1 MPLPNPLF
9 YNIVMPVVYVM
20 CILTFILFA
29 YDKHCATFRKFRI
42 PEWVLVICSFAMGAF
57 GGLCAMVLFNHK
69 TAKPLFY
76 IAVPLLLLL
85 QILLMA
91 AFLCFF
97 I

>member
-1 MPLPNPLF
+1 MPNPLF
-9 YNIVMPVVYVM
+9 YDIVMPIVYIM
-20 CILTFILFA
+20 SIITFVLFA

-42 PEWVLVICSFAMGAF
+42 PEWVLVMCSLAMGSF

-69 TAKPLFY
+69 TSKPLFY
-76 IAVPLLLLL
+76 VAVPLLLLI
-85 QILLMA
+85 QILLTT

>member
-1 MPLPNPLF
+1 MHLPNPLF
-9 YNIVMPVVYVM
+9 YDIVMPVVYVM
-20 CILTFILFA
+20 SIVTFVLFA
-29 YDKHCATFRKFRI
+29 YDKHCAAYRKFRI
-42 PEWVLVICSFAMGAF
+42 PEWVLVICSFAMGSF